1 MMGCARLISD
11 TFAVGCIY
19 DQPSVDRLQMLMKG
33 GHQIASHTWSHTN
46 LSLITR
52 DQGVLA

>member
-1 MMGCARLISD
+1 MGCTQLISD